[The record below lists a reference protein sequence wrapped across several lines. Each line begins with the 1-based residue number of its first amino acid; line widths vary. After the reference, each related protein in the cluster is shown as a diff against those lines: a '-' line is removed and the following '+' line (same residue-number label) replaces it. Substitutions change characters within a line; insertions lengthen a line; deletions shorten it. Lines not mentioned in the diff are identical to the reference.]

1 MSSLALRELWMSF
14 RLFVLLVAY
23 VAVGATIALLPSSV
37 VELLG
42 RLAVGLAGATL
53 VAALVAA
60 WSIAVE
66 RRRGRTGWLV
76 GRDVPR
82 GTYLAAWFVTLAAA
96 ALVGHVTALAVGWM
110 AGSTTVPRLD
120 LAGYAAAGAVTLA
133 PMLAAVAL
141 GMLAGTVLPP
151 MGALAA
157 TAVVVGGALAA
168 VLAGLVP
175 AALVPGAEAFAILAD
190 LSRHAASG
198 AIALAAGSALVA
210 AAIGLGLARVA
221 FERVSL

>member
-14 RLFVLLVAY
+14 RLFVLLLAY
-23 VAVGATIALLPSSV
+23 VAVGATIALLPTSV

-76 GRDVPR
+76 SRDVPR

-96 ALVGHVTALAVGWM
+96 AFAGHITALAVGWV
-110 AGSTTVPRLD
+110 AGSSTVPRLD
-120 LAGYAAAGAVTLA
+120 LGGYTAAGAATLA
-133 PMLAAVAL
+133 SMLAEVAL
-141 GMLAGTVLPP
+141 GMLAGIILPP
-151 MGALAA
+151 MAALAA
-157 TAVVVGGALAA
+157 TAVVGGGAAAA
-168 VLAGLVP
+168 VLAGIVP
-175 AALVPGAEAFAILAD
+175 AALIPGAEAFAILAD
-190 LSRHAASG
+190 LSRHDATG

-210 AAIGLGLARVA
+210 AGILLGLARVA
-221 FERVSL
+221 FERVPL